1 MTTQE
6 VANRLVE
13 LCREGKFEQ
22 VVSELYS
29 PDIIS
34 VEAEGTPDRIVQ
46 GLEAIAKKGERFQN
60 MLEKINSSV
69 VTDPI
74 VAENFF
80 SCAMLMNVVMK
91 GMPHA
96 IDMDEICVYTVNN
109 GKVVKE
115 EFFYTVQPEQA

>member
-13 LCREGKFEQ
+13 LCREAKFQ
-22 VVSELYS
+22 QAIAELYS
-29 PDIIS
+29 PEIIS
-34 VEAEGTPDRIVQ
+34 VEPEGVPNRIVQ
-46 GLEAIAKKGERFQN
+46 GLDAIAKKGEHFQS

-80 SCAMLMNVVMK
+80 SCGMFMNVVMK

-96 IDMDEICVYTVNN
+96 IDMDEVCVFTVRN

-115 EFFYTVQPEQA
+115 EFFYTPQPQTV